1 MPHWRWRQIQP
12 AEEQRFSYRLLPLG
26 LPQCLEGLMV
36 SGMLLDVFSDVVRV
50 RHVACLSDVQIS
62 QSSEQSTLGI
72 SRPLNVVLASA
83 P

>member
-1 MPHWRWRQIQP
+1 
-12 AEEQRFSYRLLPLG
+12 
-26 LPQCLEGLMV
+26 MV

-72 SRPLNVVLASA
+72 SRPFNVVLASA